1 MAGPAGLVESA
12 QLPQPMYTPSTKA
25 AVGDHDEN
33 ISVDA
38 AADIL
43 GGKLAQR
50 VEAAALALF
59 AAGSA
64 AATERGLILADTK
77 FEFGLIDGQLVLC
90 DEVLTPDSSR
100 LWPASGYTP
109 GQPQPAFDKEPLR
122 AWLSEQPWDKT
133 PPPPTLP
140 PEVVAETADRY
151 REAYARLTG
160 KSLADWP
167 GATT

>member
-1 MAGPAGLVESA
+1 M
-12 QLPQPMYTPSTKA
+12 
-25 AVGDHDEN
+25 
-33 ISVDA
+33 
-38 AADIL
+38 
-43 GGKLAQR
+43 
-50 VEAAALALF
+50 
-59 AAGSA
+59 
-64 AATERGLILADTK
+64 ADTK